1 MAMVCC
7 LACRSQP
14 TIFISASFVPSLFG
28 WIPQS
33 LLGPLWG
40 RRRYDIS
47 YPARRIIP
55 RSRWDPWE
63 VTWNRLPSNHPVRA
77 TLPKYSRVSLVRF
90 HSAGASQ
97 DRNRPIDHLGQST
110 FICQNDMNLD
120 CQPNPQRHAGRYP
133 CSMKIYNNGLAF
145 TGQRFSNAL
154 GLNPN
159 LQRNPCASS
168 RLTITVLEGHLYYPV
183 YY

>member
-47 YPARRIIP
+47 YVQE
-55 RSRWDPWE
+55 STE
-63 VTWNRLPSNHPVRA
+63 VTGNRVRA
-77 TLPKYSRVSLVRF
+77 CLFSVYEPEDFL
-90 HSAGASQ
+90 
-97 DRNRPIDHLGQST
+97 DHFCGGSEH
-110 FICQNDMNLD
+110 
-120 CQPNPQRHAGRYP
+120 R
-133 CSMKIYNNGLAF
+133 
-145 TGQRFSNAL
+145 
-154 GLNPN
+154 
-159 LQRNPCASS
+159 SS
-168 RLTITVLEGHLYYPV
+168 RYSSIRERTSRTSSHGPN
-183 YY
+183 